1 MSDSIQS
8 IRYIPPINRLKHKE
22 KTGDKK
28 DDKGGK
34 QDFSKHLSSD
44 DEDEKGKGSNQEE
57 EQHRDSGQHKQED
70 KNSLQ
75 SGKEDDDL
83 DGTCGSILDAEV

>member
-8 IRYIPPINRLKHKE
+8 IRYIPPIHRLNQKG

-28 DDKGGK
+28 GDKEST
-34 QDFSKHLSSD
+34 QNFSDHLSSN
-44 DEDEKGKGSNQEE
+44 DEDVKDKDINQEN
-57 EQHRDSGQHKQED
+57 EQHINSGQQKQED

-75 SGKEDDDL
+75 TKKGNDL
-83 DGTCGSILDAEV
+83 EGTCGIILDTEV

>member
-8 IRYIPPINRLKHKE
+8 IRHIPPIQRLKHKE
-22 KTGDKK
+22 KTEDKK

-34 QDFSKHLSSD
+34 QDFSNHLSSK
-44 DEDEKGKGSNQEE
+44 DEDVKGKRGNQEN
-57 EQHRDSGQHKQED
+57 EQHKDSGQHKLED

-75 SGKEDDDL
+75 TRKEDDL
-83 DGTCGSILDAEV
+83 DSTCGTILDTEV